1 MIDEGQIELA
11 SGTFAVVAPT
21 REGSVLVGFYARGI
35 PGPGRMTAD
44 EWAAFKAMVDRAL
57 GREVKAR
64 RPIAREDESHVAE
77 IVAREYGGKLSLG
90 WDANGLRMIGGD
102 AVPTDAAKPGVTE
115 IHVHPDEPT
124 EGAADGEPPG

>member
-90 WDANGLRMIGGD
+90 WDANGLRMIGGVTSMG
-102 AVPTDAAKPGVTE
+102 AERVGLAAILQHGGIFPGALYWE
-115 IHVHPDEPT
+115 IE
-124 EGAADGEPPG
+124 A